1 MGGASEDADT
11 WADNNGNNSFV
22 DKISWSKIISIN
34 YIFCEWKPKVEKLR
48 GRAKKLAEMLEVVR
62 SQVFS

>member
-11 WADNNGNNSFV
+11 WAVKTDNNGNNSFV
-22 DKISWSKIISIN
+22 DKISWSIN
-34 YIFCEWKPKVEKLR
+34 YIFCDWKPKVEKLR
-48 GRAKKLAEMLEVVR
+48 GRANKLADMLEVVR